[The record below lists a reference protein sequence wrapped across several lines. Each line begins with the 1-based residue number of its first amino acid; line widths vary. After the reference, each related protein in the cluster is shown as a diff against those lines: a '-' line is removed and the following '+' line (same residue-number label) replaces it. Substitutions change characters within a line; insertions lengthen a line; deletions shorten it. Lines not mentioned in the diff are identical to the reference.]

1 MLNDKDKNTT
11 SWLVTLAQS
20 TGYYY
25 VYNYNVCPNN
35 ILATY
40 SLHIRI
46 SVPLTLPLIT
56 AKDLKR

>member
-1 MLNDKDKNTT
+1 MFNVKDKKAT

-20 TGYYY
+20 TGYNY
-25 VYNYNVCPNN
+25 VFKYNLCPNN